1 MGARQFHRQIKVT
14 LGSGAVQTV
23 LVDFDTSRPT
33 AEQEKAL
40 DCRFT
45 IERFSK
51 PEPQPSRVS
60 VWGLSETTR
69 ETLSRK
75 IFEAREQS
83 WRTQQAL
90 RVARIRV
97 EAGRPQSTGIL
108 SDDYVIDVTHGR
120 DGADWRTDFVCQ
132 DGRLAWASA
141 FVSES
146 RSDTIDPIAFAA
158 KQQEALGL
166 FGGSPVTPS
175 SANMIPEVA
184 AGGFKGFQG
193 GLSLFG
199 AYQDQNR
206 QLLSAIGYRP
216 IWRRGTLQW
225 TRPDLADLTP
235 AVVLREANASRTSPL
250 LYLSEAGAFGVRKAK
265 VLLDPLLE
273 ISRQVILFDGRD
285 RRISQWPYRVDSATY
300 TGATREVAFYADLIL
315 RPSPPDG
322 LLS

>member
-1 MGARQFHRQIKVT
+1 MGARQFHRRIRVV

-23 LVDFDTSRPT
+23 LVDYDTSRPT
-33 AEQEKAL
+33 AEQERAL

-60 VWGLSETTR
+60 VWGLSATTR
-69 ETLSRK
+69 ETLSRQ
-75 IFEAREQS
+75 IYEAREQS

-90 RVARIRV
+90 RVARLRV
-97 EAGRPQSTGIL
+97 EAGRPNSNGVL
-108 SDDYVIDVTHGR
+108 SDDYVTDVTHGR

-146 RSDTIDPIAFAA
+146 RSDTIDPIAYAA

-166 FGGSPVTPS
+166 FGGAPVTPS
-175 SANMIPEVA
+175 SATMMPEVA
-184 AGGFKGFQG
+184 AGGFAGFQG

-199 AYQDQNR
+199 AFQDQNR

-216 IWRRGTLQW
+216 IWRRGVLQW

-235 AVVLREANASRTSPL
+235 AVVLREGSPTRASTL

-265 VLLDPLLE
+265 ALLDPQIE
-273 ISRQVILFDGRD
+273 VSRQVILYDARD
-285 RRISQWPYRVDSATY
+285 RLISQWPYRVDSVTY
-300 TGATREVAFYADLIL
+300 TGATREVGFYAEAIL

-322 LLS
+322 LLT